1 MAKTVVTSF
10 MHLEELAPTPAKLA
24 NLSEANLFGADLSRA
39 SLSEADLDDADLSGA
54 NLSSAD
60 LTGADFLFMPVES
73 PVAAC
78 RLTRPS
84 HKVEL

>member
-1 MAKTVVTSF
+1 MADFTREEVEDIVSK
-10 MHLEELAPTPAKLA
+10 LEDADLGGLDLNGAR
-24 NLSEANLFGADLSRA
+24 LSGADLSGGN
-39 SLSEADLDDADLSGA
+39 LDMAF
-54 NLSSAD
+54 LSSAD